1 MRKAQSATCH
11 TALSTFLTKS
21 NSRADVKRWAS
32 AYVCSLFPSGLLP
45 RIEKSYYDRR
55 AAVVDKK
62 KDIVEDETDDNQ
74 EQELERQEK
83 IDDEFGAEVAAE
95 NSENMESK
103 EVDVEFLQ
111 GQLEKLQEQSK
122 VSLDKVVRAQ
132 AEMEN
137 LRKRAARD
145 VENAHKYALEKF
157 TNELLPIMDSLELG
171 LSASVKAKNLDDL
184 CKGMELTLEM
194 FNTVMEKF
202 GITMIE
208 PKGEKFNPELH
219 DAVSMQETD
228 DSNSGIIIEVMQKGY
243 TLNGRLIRPAMVV
256 VAK

>member
-1 MRKAQSATCH
+1 MSDQ
-11 TALSTFLTKS
+11 
-21 NSRADVKRWAS
+21 
-32 AYVCSLFPSGLLP
+32 
-45 RIEKSYYDRR
+45 
-55 AAVVDKK
+55 K

-83 IDDEFGAEVAAE
+83 IGDEFDAEVAAE
-95 NSENMESK
+95 NSENIESK
-103 EVDVEFLQ
+103 EVDVEFFQ

-122 VSLDKVVRAQ
+122 ASLDKVVRAQ

>member
-1 MRKAQSATCH
+1 MSDQ
-11 TALSTFLTKS
+11 
-21 NSRADVKRWAS
+21 
-32 AYVCSLFPSGLLP
+32 
-45 RIEKSYYDRR
+45 
-55 AAVVDKK
+55 K

-74 EQELERQEK
+74 EQELERQER
-83 IDDEFGAEVAAE
+83 IDDEFDAEVAAE

-122 VSLDKVVRAQ
+122 ASLDKVVRAQ

-219 DAVSMQETD
+219 DAVSMQETN

>member
-1 MRKAQSATCH
+1 MSDQ
-11 TALSTFLTKS
+11 
-21 NSRADVKRWAS
+21 
-32 AYVCSLFPSGLLP
+32 
-45 RIEKSYYDRR
+45 
-55 AAVVDKK
+55 K

-83 IDDEFGAEVAAE
+83 IDDEFDAEVAAE

-111 GQLEKLQEQSK
+111 NQLEKLQEQSK
-122 VSLDKVVRAQ
+122 ASLDKVVRAQ

-219 DAVSMQETD
+219 DAVSMQETN

>member
-1 MRKAQSATCH
+1 MSDQ
-11 TALSTFLTKS
+11 
-21 NSRADVKRWAS
+21 
-32 AYVCSLFPSGLLP
+32 
-45 RIEKSYYDRR
+45 
-55 AAVVDKK
+55 K

-74 EQELERQEK
+74 DQELERQEK
-83 IDDEFGAEVAAE
+83 IDDEFDAEVAAE

-157 TNELLPIMDSLELG
+157 TDELLPIMDSLELG

>member
-1 MRKAQSATCH
+1 MSDQ
-11 TALSTFLTKS
+11 
-21 NSRADVKRWAS
+21 
-32 AYVCSLFPSGLLP
+32 
-45 RIEKSYYDRR
+45 
-55 AAVVDKK
+55 K

-111 GQLEKLQEQSK
+111 VQLEKSQEQSK

-157 TNELLPIMDSLELG
+157 TDELLPIMDSLELG

-208 PKGEKFNPELH
+208 PKGEKFDPELH

>member
-1 MRKAQSATCH
+1 MSDQ
-11 TALSTFLTKS
+11 
-21 NSRADVKRWAS
+21 
-32 AYVCSLFPSGLLP
+32 
-45 RIEKSYYDRR
+45 
-55 AAVVDKK
+55 K

-83 IDDEFGAEVAAE
+83 IDDEFDAEVAEE
-95 NSENMESK
+95 NGENIEPK

-219 DAVSMQETD
+219 DAVSMQETN

>member
-1 MRKAQSATCH
+1 MSDQ
-11 TALSTFLTKS
+11 
-21 NSRADVKRWAS
+21 
-32 AYVCSLFPSGLLP
+32 
-45 RIEKSYYDRR
+45 
-55 AAVVDKK
+55 K

-83 IDDEFGAEVAAE
+83 IYDEFDAEVAAE

-111 GQLEKLQEQSK
+111 NQLEKLQEQSK

-157 TNELLPIMDSLELG
+157 TDELLPIMDSLELG

>member
-1 MRKAQSATCH
+1 
-11 TALSTFLTKS
+11 
-21 NSRADVKRWAS
+21 
-32 AYVCSLFPSGLLP
+32 
-45 RIEKSYYDRR
+45 
-55 AAVVDKK
+55 
-62 KDIVEDETDDNQ
+62 
-74 EQELERQEK
+74 
-83 IDDEFGAEVAAE
+83 
-95 NSENMESK
+95 
-103 EVDVEFLQ
+103 
-111 GQLEKLQEQSK
+111 
-122 VSLDKVVRAQ
+122 
-132 AEMEN
+132 MEN

-184 CKGMELTLEM
+184 CKGMKLTLEM

>member
-1 MRKAQSATCH
+1 MS
-11 TALSTFLTKS
+11 
-21 NSRADVKRWAS
+21 
-32 AYVCSLFPSGLLP
+32 
-45 RIEKSYYDRR
+45 
-55 AAVVDKK
+55 DKK

-157 TNELLPIMDSLELG
+157 TNELLPILDSLELG

>member
-1 MRKAQSATCH
+1 MSDQ
-11 TALSTFLTKS
+11 
-21 NSRADVKRWAS
+21 
-32 AYVCSLFPSGLLP
+32 
-45 RIEKSYYDRR
+45 
-55 AAVVDKK
+55 K

-83 IDDEFGAEVAAE
+83 IDDEFDAEVAAE

-194 FNTVMEKF
+194 FNSVMEKF

>member
-1 MRKAQSATCH
+1 MSDQ
-11 TALSTFLTKS
+11 
-21 NSRADVKRWAS
+21 
-32 AYVCSLFPSGLLP
+32 
-45 RIEKSYYDRR
+45 
-55 AAVVDKK
+55 K

-74 EQELERQEK
+74 EQEVEQPRK
-83 IDDEFGAEVAAE
+83 IDDEFDTEVAAE

-111 GQLEKLQEQSK
+111 NQLEKLQEQSK

-228 DSNSGIIIEVMQKGY
+228 DSNSGIIIKVMQKGY

>member
-1 MRKAQSATCH
+1 MLK
-11 TALSTFLTKS
+11 
-21 NSRADVKRWAS
+21 KRLGMS
-32 AYVCSLFPSGLLP
+32 
-45 RIEKSYYDRR
+45 DQ
-55 AAVVDKK
+55 K
-62 KDIVEDETDDNQ
+62 KDIVKDETNDDQ
-74 EQELERQEK
+74 EQELERHGK
-83 IDDEFGAEVAAE
+83 IDDEFETEVVVE
-95 NSENMESK
+95 NSENIESK
-103 EVDVEFLQ
+103 EVNVEFLQ

-219 DAVSMQETD
+219 DAVSMQDTD

>member
-1 MRKAQSATCH
+1 MSDQ
-11 TALSTFLTKS
+11 
-21 NSRADVKRWAS
+21 
-32 AYVCSLFPSGLLP
+32 
-45 RIEKSYYDRR
+45 
-55 AAVVDKK
+55 K

-83 IDDEFGAEVAAE
+83 IDDEFDAEVAAE

-111 GQLEKLQEQSK
+111 VQLEKSQEQSK

-219 DAVSMQETD
+219 DAVSMQETN

>member
-1 MRKAQSATCH
+1 MSDQ
-11 TALSTFLTKS
+11 
-21 NSRADVKRWAS
+21 
-32 AYVCSLFPSGLLP
+32 
-45 RIEKSYYDRR
+45 
-55 AAVVDKK
+55 K

-83 IDDEFGAEVAAE
+83 IDDEFDAEVAAE

-111 GQLEKLQEQSK
+111 NQLEKLQEQSK

-219 DAVSMQETD
+219 DAVSMQETNN
-228 DSNSGIIIEVMQKGY
+228 SNSGIIIEVMQKGY

>member
-1 MRKAQSATCH
+1 MSDQ
-11 TALSTFLTKS
+11 
-21 NSRADVKRWAS
+21 
-32 AYVCSLFPSGLLP
+32 
-45 RIEKSYYDRR
+45 
-55 AAVVDKK
+55 K

-74 EQELERQEK
+74 DQELERQEK
-83 IDDEFGAEVAAE
+83 IGDEFDAEVAEE
-95 NSENMESK
+95 NSENIESK
-103 EVDVEFLQ
+103 EVDVEFLE

-122 VSLDKVVRAQ
+122 ASLDKVVRAQ

-171 LSASVKAKNLDDL
+171 LSASVKAKNLDNL

-219 DAVSMQETD
+219 DAVSMQETN

>member
-1 MRKAQSATCH
+1 MS
-11 TALSTFLTKS
+11 
-21 NSRADVKRWAS
+21 V
-32 AYVCSLFPSGLLP
+32 
-45 RIEKSYYDRR
+45 
-55 AAVVDKK
+55 KK

-83 IDDEFGAEVAAE
+83 IDDEFDAEVAAE

-157 TNELLPIMDSLELG
+157 TDELLPIMDSLELG

-184 CKGMELTLEM
+184 RKGMELTLEM

>member
-1 MRKAQSATCH
+1 MSDQ
-11 TALSTFLTKS
+11 
-21 NSRADVKRWAS
+21 
-32 AYVCSLFPSGLLP
+32 
-45 RIEKSYYDRR
+45 
-55 AAVVDKK
+55 K

-83 IDDEFGAEVAAE
+83 IGDEFDAEVAEE
-95 NSENMESK
+95 NGENIEPK

-157 TNELLPIMDSLELG
+157 TDELLPIMDSLELG

-208 PKGEKFNPELH
+208 PKGEKFDPELH

>member
-1 MRKAQSATCH
+1 MSDQ
-11 TALSTFLTKS
+11 
-21 NSRADVKRWAS
+21 
-32 AYVCSLFPSGLLP
+32 
-45 RIEKSYYDRR
+45 
-55 AAVVDKK
+55 K

-83 IDDEFGAEVAAE
+83 IDDEFDAEVAAE

-111 GQLEKLQEQSK
+111 RQLEKLQEQSK

>member
-1 MRKAQSATCH
+1 MSDQ
-11 TALSTFLTKS
+11 
-21 NSRADVKRWAS
+21 
-32 AYVCSLFPSGLLP
+32 
-45 RIEKSYYDRR
+45 
-55 AAVVDKK
+55 K
-62 KDIVEDETDDNQ
+62 KDIVEDETDDKQ

-83 IDDEFGAEVAAE
+83 IDNEFDAEVAAE

>member
-1 MRKAQSATCH
+1 MSDQ
-11 TALSTFLTKS
+11 
-21 NSRADVKRWAS
+21 
-32 AYVCSLFPSGLLP
+32 
-45 RIEKSYYDRR
+45 
-55 AAVVDKK
+55 K

-83 IDDEFGAEVAAE
+83 IYDEFDAEVAAE

-219 DAVSMQETD
+219 DAVSMQETN

>member
-1 MRKAQSATCH
+1 MSDQ
-11 TALSTFLTKS
+11 
-21 NSRADVKRWAS
+21 
-32 AYVCSLFPSGLLP
+32 
-45 RIEKSYYDRR
+45 
-55 AAVVDKK
+55 K

-83 IDDEFGAEVAAE
+83 LDDEFDAEVAAE

-208 PKGEKFNPELH
+208 PKGEKFDPELH

>member
-1 MRKAQSATCH
+1 MSDQ
-11 TALSTFLTKS
+11 
-21 NSRADVKRWAS
+21 
-32 AYVCSLFPSGLLP
+32 
-45 RIEKSYYDRR
+45 
-55 AAVVDKK
+55 K

-83 IDDEFGAEVAAE
+83 IYDEFDAEVAAE

>member
-1 MRKAQSATCH
+1 MS
-11 TALSTFLTKS
+11 
-21 NSRADVKRWAS
+21 
-32 AYVCSLFPSGLLP
+32 
-45 RIEKSYYDRR
+45 
-55 AAVVDKK
+55 DKK

-83 IDDEFGAEVAAE
+83 IDDEFDVEVAAE

-111 GQLEKLQEQSK
+111 RQLEKLQEQSK

-208 PKGEKFNPELH
+208 PKGEKFDPELH

>member
-1 MRKAQSATCH
+1 MS
-11 TALSTFLTKS
+11 
-21 NSRADVKRWAS
+21 
-32 AYVCSLFPSGLLP
+32 
-45 RIEKSYYDRR
+45 
-55 AAVVDKK
+55 DKK

-83 IDDEFGAEVAAE
+83 IDDEFDAEVAAE

-171 LSASVKAKNLDDL
+171 LSASAKAKNLDDL

>member
-1 MRKAQSATCH
+1 MSDQ
-11 TALSTFLTKS
+11 
-21 NSRADVKRWAS
+21 
-32 AYVCSLFPSGLLP
+32 
-45 RIEKSYYDRR
+45 
-55 AAVVDKK
+55 K

-83 IDDEFGAEVAAE
+83 IGDEFDAEVAEE
-95 NSENMESK
+95 NSENIESK

-219 DAVSMQETD
+219 DAVSMQETN

>member
-1 MRKAQSATCH
+1 MSDQ
-11 TALSTFLTKS
+11 
-21 NSRADVKRWAS
+21 
-32 AYVCSLFPSGLLP
+32 
-45 RIEKSYYDRR
+45 
-55 AAVVDKK
+55 K

-83 IDDEFGAEVAAE
+83 IDDEFDAEVAAE

-171 LSASVKAKNLDDL
+171 LSVSVKAKNLDDL

>member
-1 MRKAQSATCH
+1 MSDQ
-11 TALSTFLTKS
+11 
-21 NSRADVKRWAS
+21 
-32 AYVCSLFPSGLLP
+32 
-45 RIEKSYYDRR
+45 
-55 AAVVDKK
+55 K

-83 IDDEFGAEVAAE
+83 IDDEFDAEVAAE

-171 LSASVKAKNLDDL
+171 LSASVKAKNLDNL

>member
-1 MRKAQSATCH
+1 MSDQ
-11 TALSTFLTKS
+11 
-21 NSRADVKRWAS
+21 
-32 AYVCSLFPSGLLP
+32 
-45 RIEKSYYDRR
+45 
-55 AAVVDKK
+55 K

-111 GQLEKLQEQSK
+111 VQLEKSQEQSK

>member
-1 MRKAQSATCH
+1 MSDQ
-11 TALSTFLTKS
+11 
-21 NSRADVKRWAS
+21 
-32 AYVCSLFPSGLLP
+32 
-45 RIEKSYYDRR
+45 
-55 AAVVDKK
+55 K

-74 EQELERQEK
+74 DQELERQEK
-83 IDDEFGAEVAAE
+83 IGDEFDAEVAEE
-95 NSENMESK
+95 NSENIESK

-171 LSASVKAKNLDDL
+171 LSASVKAKNLDNL

>member
-1 MRKAQSATCH
+1 MSDQ
-11 TALSTFLTKS
+11 
-21 NSRADVKRWAS
+21 
-32 AYVCSLFPSGLLP
+32 
-45 RIEKSYYDRR
+45 
-55 AAVVDKK
+55 K
-62 KDIVEDETDDNQ
+62 KDIVEDKTDDNQ

-83 IDDEFGAEVAAE
+83 IDDEFDAEVAAE

-111 GQLEKLQEQSK
+111 RQLEKLQEQSK
-122 VSLDKVVRAQ
+122 VNLDKVVRAQ

-219 DAVSMQETD
+219 DAVSMQEAD

>member
-1 MRKAQSATCH
+1 MS
-11 TALSTFLTKS
+11 
-21 NSRADVKRWAS
+21 
-32 AYVCSLFPSGLLP
+32 
-45 RIEKSYYDRR
+45 
-55 AAVVDKK
+55 DKK

-83 IDDEFGAEVAAE
+83 IDDEFDAEVAAE

-157 TNELLPIMDSLELG
+157 TDELLPIMDSLELG

-219 DAVSMQETD
+219 DAVSMQETN

>member
-1 MRKAQSATCH
+1 MLK
-11 TALSTFLTKS
+11 
-21 NSRADVKRWAS
+21 KRLGMS
-32 AYVCSLFPSGLLP
+32 
-45 RIEKSYYDRR
+45 DQ
-55 AAVVDKK
+55 K
-62 KDIVEDETDDNQ
+62 KDIVKDETNDNQ
-74 EQELERQEK
+74 EQELEQHEK
-83 IDDEFGAEVAAE
+83 IDEEFDTELVVE
-95 NSENMESK
+95 NSENIESK

-157 TNELLPIMDSLELG
+157 TSELLPIMDSLELG

-219 DAVSMQETD
+219 DAVSMQDTD

>member
-1 MRKAQSATCH
+1 MSDQ
-11 TALSTFLTKS
+11 
-21 NSRADVKRWAS
+21 
-32 AYVCSLFPSGLLP
+32 
-45 RIEKSYYDRR
+45 
-55 AAVVDKK
+55 K
-62 KDIVEDETDDNQ
+62 KDIAEDETDDNQ

-83 IDDEFGAEVAAE
+83 IDNEFDAEVAAE

-157 TNELLPIMDSLELG
+157 TDELLPIMDSLELG

>member
-1 MRKAQSATCH
+1 MSDQ
-11 TALSTFLTKS
+11 
-21 NSRADVKRWAS
+21 
-32 AYVCSLFPSGLLP
+32 
-45 RIEKSYYDRR
+45 
-55 AAVVDKK
+55 K

-83 IDDEFGAEVAAE
+83 IDDEFDAEVAAE

-137 LRKRAARD
+137 LRKRTARD

>member
-1 MRKAQSATCH
+1 MSDQ
-11 TALSTFLTKS
+11 
-21 NSRADVKRWAS
+21 
-32 AYVCSLFPSGLLP
+32 
-45 RIEKSYYDRR
+45 
-55 AAVVDKK
+55 K

-74 EQELERQEK
+74 EQELERQDK
-83 IDDEFGAEVAAE
+83 IDDEFDAEVAAE

>member
-1 MRKAQSATCH
+1 MSDQ
-11 TALSTFLTKS
+11 
-21 NSRADVKRWAS
+21 
-32 AYVCSLFPSGLLP
+32 
-45 RIEKSYYDRR
+45 
-55 AAVVDKK
+55 K

-74 EQELERQEK
+74 ERELERQEK
-83 IDDEFGAEVAAE
+83 IDDEFDAEVAEE
-95 NSENMESK
+95 NSENIESK

-122 VSLDKVVRAQ
+122 VSLDKVIRAQ

-219 DAVSMQETD
+219 DAVSMQETN

-243 TLNGRLIRPAMVV
+243 ALNGRLIRPAMVV

>member
-1 MRKAQSATCH
+1 MSDQ
-11 TALSTFLTKS
+11 
-21 NSRADVKRWAS
+21 
-32 AYVCSLFPSGLLP
+32 
-45 RIEKSYYDRR
+45 
-55 AAVVDKK
+55 K

-83 IDDEFGAEVAAE
+83 IYDEFDAEVAAE

-111 GQLEKLQEQSK
+111 RQLEKLQEQSK

-243 TLNGRLIRPAMVV
+243 TLNGRLIRPAMVI

>member
-1 MRKAQSATCH
+1 MSDQ
-11 TALSTFLTKS
+11 
-21 NSRADVKRWAS
+21 
-32 AYVCSLFPSGLLP
+32 
-45 RIEKSYYDRR
+45 
-55 AAVVDKK
+55 K

-74 EQELERQEK
+74 EQELERQER
-83 IDDEFGAEVAAE
+83 IDDEFDAEVAAE

-111 GQLEKLQEQSK
+111 NQLEKLQEQSK

-157 TNELLPIMDSLELG
+157 TNELLPVMDSLELG

-202 GITMIE
+202 GVKTIE

-219 DAVSMQETD
+219 DAVSMQETN

>member
-1 MRKAQSATCH
+1 MSDQ
-11 TALSTFLTKS
+11 
-21 NSRADVKRWAS
+21 
-32 AYVCSLFPSGLLP
+32 
-45 RIEKSYYDRR
+45 
-55 AAVVDKK
+55 K

-83 IDDEFGAEVAAE
+83 IDDEFDAEVAAE

-219 DAVSMQETD
+219 DAVSMQETN